1 MSVSVTFAA
10 AGADA
15 ATSVEVSEGV
25 FGSAFNEAL
34 VHQAVVAYLA
44 GARQGSKAQKSR
56 ADARGGGRKPW
67 RQKRTGRARAGSIRS
82 PLWRGGGRTF
92 AARPRDHSMKLN
104 RKMYRGAM
112 RCILAELVRQNRLL
126 AIAPAALSLAAPKT
140 KLLDEKLRALALP
153 GAKLLLVATEVPR
166 NLYLAARN
174 LRGVDVCDVEALDPV
189 ALVSHDTV
197 LIAVDALRRIE
208 ENLQRDA
215 KQAPDEPANTA
226 KSDGPEESS
235 DDEASKD
242 APEGTA
248 ETDAQAPTADAS
260 APTEATALDEPTED
274 AAPDASAEEAAPNAS
289 AEEATPDAPPAEE
302 PAR

>member
-1 MSVSVTFAA
+1 MSVSVTLAT

-15 ATSVEVSEGV
+15 QAHVEVSDGV
-25 FGSAFNEAL
+25 FGGAFNEAL

-92 AARPRDHSMKLN
+92 AARPRDHSVKLN

-112 RCILAELVRQNRLL
+112 RCILAELVRQNRLQ
-126 AIAPAALSLAAPKT
+126 AIPPAAFSLDAPKT
-140 KLLDEKLRALALP
+140 KALDEKLRALALTP
-153 GAKLLLVATEVPR
+153 GKLLLVAAEVPR

-174 LRGVDVCDVEALDPV
+174 LHGVDVCDVEALDPV

-197 LIAVDALRRIE
+197 LVTVDALRRIE
-208 ENLQRDA
+208 ERLQSDA
-215 KQAPDEPANTA
+215 RRAHDDAA
-226 KSDGPEESS
+226 KADAS
-235 DDEASKD
+235 DDSEGNDDGAS
-242 APEGTA
+242 
-248 ETDAQAPTADAS
+248 ETDAHAQTAEAD
-260 APTEATALDEPTED
+260 APTEASASTEESAPDTALAD
-274 AAPDASAEEAAPNAS
+274 
-289 AEEATPDAPPAEE
+289 EATPDATPAEE
-302 PAR
+302 PAP

>member
-1 MSVSVTFAA
+1 MSVSVTFAV

-126 AIAPAALSLAAPKT
+126 AIPPAALSLAAPKT

-153 GAKLLLVATEVPR
+153 GAKLLLVAAEVPR
-166 NLYLAARN
+166 NLYLASRN

-215 KQAPDEPANTA
+215 KRVPDDAANPAESDSPDENG
-226 KSDGPEESS
+226 DG
-235 DDEASKD
+235 ASED
-242 APEGTA
+242 APESA
-248 ETDAQAPTADAS
+248 PETDAQAPSAEAS
-260 APTEATALDEPTED
+260 APVEE
-274 AAPDASAEEAAPNAS
+274 AAPDAPTNETAPDAS
-289 AEEATPDAPPAEE
+289 TAEATPDAPPAEE
-302 PAR
+302 AAQ

>member
-1 MSVSVTFAA
+1 MSVSVTLAT

-15 ATSVEVSEGV
+15 QAHVEVSDGV
-25 FGSAFNEAL
+25 FGGAFNEAL

-92 AARPRDHSMKLN
+92 AARPRDHSVKLN

-112 RCILAELVRQNRLL
+112 RCILAELVRQNRLQ
-126 AIAPAALSLAAPKT
+126 AIPPAALSLDAPKT
-140 KLLDEKLRALALP
+140 KALDEKLRSLAPTP
-153 GAKLLLVATEVPR
+153 GKLLLVAAEVPR

-197 LIAVDALRRIE
+197 LVTVDALRRIE
-208 ENLQRDA
+208 ERLQSDA
-215 KQAPDEPANTA
+215 RRVRGSAANADT
-226 KSDGPEESS
+226 S
-235 DDEASKD
+235 DDSEGNDDGAS
-242 APEGTA
+242 
-248 ETDAQAPTADAS
+248 ETDAHAQTAEAS
-260 APTEATALDEPTED
+260 APTEDS
-274 AAPDASAEEAAPNAS
+274 APDAASAEESTPEAPS
-289 AEEATPDAPPAEE
+289 AEE
-302 PAR
+302 PAP

>member
-10 AGADA
+10 PGADA
-15 ATSVEVSEGV
+15 AASVEVSEGV

-92 AARPRDHSMKLN
+92 AARPRDHSVKLN

-112 RCILAELVRQNRLL
+112 RCILAELVRQNRLQ
-126 AIAPAALSLAAPKT
+126 AIPPAALSLAAPKT
-140 KLLDEKLRALALP
+140 KLLDEKLRALASTP
-153 GAKLLLVATEVPR
+153 GAKLLLVAAEVPR

-197 LIAVDALRRIE
+197 LIEVDALRRIE

-215 KQAPDEPANTA
+215 KPVQEDAANA
-226 KSDGPEESS
+226 AESDCSEESG
-235 DDEASKD
+235 DDEAPED
-242 APEGTA
+242 APEGA
-248 ETDAQAPTADAS
+248 PETDAQAPSTEAS
-260 APTEATALDEPTED
+260 APVEE
-274 AAPDASAEEAAPNAS
+274 AAPETPAEESTSDASAEEPAP
-289 AEEATPDAPPAEE
+289 DGPPAEE
-302 PAR
+302 AAQ

>member
-112 RCILAELVRQNRLL
+112 RCILAELVRQNRLQ

-215 KQAPDEPANTA
+215 KQPPDDPANTA
-226 KSDGPEESS
+226 KSGSPEESD
-235 DDEASKD
+235 DDEA
-242 APEGTA
+242 PEGAA
-248 ETDAQAPTADAS
+248 ETDALAPTADAS

-274 AAPDASAEEAAPNAS
+274 AARDAS